1 MFPIIYSLF
10 PGPLCFYLKLFL
22 PQGHPSESQGG
33 TRFRPFY
40 HMIDQYKKEPIAMTI
55 KTLMGNGAITGRRIS
70 GDHFFLPYIC
80 MSVLIFILICIIYI
94 IGEKQQ
100 CYFHCESESCSVVS
114 DSAIPWTV
122 GILQAR
128 ILEWVA
134 LLFFRGSS
142 QSRDQTQISHIAG
155 RFFTS

>member
-1 MFPIIYSLF
+1 
-10 PGPLCFYLKLFL
+10 
-22 PQGHPSESQGG
+22 
-33 TRFRPFY
+33 
-40 HMIDQYKKEPIAMTI
+40 MTI

-114 DSAIPWTV
+114 DSAITWTV

-142 QSRDQTQISHIAG
+142 QSRDQTQSSHIAG